1 MTIRI
6 SRLRPCRGF
15 HVAAL
20 ATAVAGLF
28 ALIATPA
35 QAVPRQITGGETRL
49 EVNQATFVE
58 MLADGIFATPIAP
71 ATLVFGANP
80 AAIFP
85 VAPPGAVDTENTL
98 SAVVHQGGLRLEK
111 QSIGMALD
119 TTNYTIQCTAL
130 TSCRLLA
137 TANQALPNE
146 VAEIANPV
154 LTDNE
159 EGTITITGIAQL
171 SAATA
176 LVLNTLFQTDIFH
189 EGFQLGLIRST
200 LSYDVPTDAAAY
212 VRPKGASPL
221 RASLVPAYQACAAP
235 NSTHGAPLEHPSCNP
250 PQQSSPNL
258 TVGTPDAN
266 GAPVSSFASVLY
278 RVQVGNPS
286 NMTDD
291 ADVRIDVRASDVRS
305 AGDLSDY
312 VGELQMIVQA
322 RITDR
327 LNSLAPPI
335 FPANMTG
342 TVQDTPLSVTVPC
355 AATASATTG
364 GVCSVATTA
373 DSVVPGIAVEDSRSV
388 WELDKVTLFDGG
400 PDGDAETPDNSL
412 FATQGVF
419 VP

>member
-1 MTIRI
+1 MSTRI
-6 SRLRPCRGF
+6 SRLRPCRAF
-15 HVAAL
+15 QITVL
-20 ATAVAGLF
+20 ATAVAALF
-28 ALIATPA
+28 ATLAAPA

-49 EVNQATFVE
+49 EVNVATFVQ
-58 MLADGIFATPIAP
+58 MLSDGIFVTAIEP
-71 ATLVFGANP
+71 ARLEFGAQP

-98 SAVVHQGGLRLEK
+98 SAVLHQGGLRLEK
-111 QSIGMALD
+111 QSVGVTLE

-159 EGTITITGIAQL
+159 EGTVTITGIAQL

-176 LVLNTLFQTDIFH
+176 LVLNTLFQTTIFH
-189 EGFQLGLIRST
+189 EGFQLGTIRST
-200 LSYDVPTDAAAY
+200 LTYDVPTDPAAY
-212 VRPKGASPL
+212 PRPRGASPM
-221 RASLVPAYQACAAP
+221 RASLVPAYRPCDTP
-235 NSTHGAPLEHPSCNP
+235 NSTHGAPLDHPSCTP
-250 PQQSSPNL
+250 PQLVSPNL

-266 GAPVSSFASVLY
+266 GAQVNAFANVLY
-278 RVQVGNPS
+278 RVQAGNPS
-286 NMTDD
+286 NTTDD
-291 ADVRIDVRASDVRS
+291 ADVRIDVRATDVRE
-305 AGDLSDY
+305 AGNLSDY
-312 VGELQMIVQA
+312 PGELQAIVTT
-322 RITDR
+322 RITDQ

-355 AATASATTG
+355 TETDAATTG
-364 GVCSVATTA
+364 SVCSVATTA
-373 DSVVPGIAVEDSRSV
+373 DSLVPGMVVENSRSV
-388 WELDKVTLFDGG
+388 WEFDSVNLFDGG
-400 PDGDAETPDNSL
+400 PDGDSETADNSL

>member
-1 MTIRI
+1 
-6 SRLRPCRGF
+6 
-15 HVAAL
+15 
-20 ATAVAGLF
+20 
-28 ALIATPA
+28 
-35 QAVPRQITGGETRL
+35 
-49 EVNQATFVE
+49 VNVATFVQ
-58 MLADGIFATPIAP
+58 MLSDGIFVTPIEP
-71 ATLVFGANP
+71 ARLEFGSQP

-98 SAVVHQGGLRLEK
+98 SAVLHQGGLRLEK
-111 QSIGMALD
+111 QSIGMTLE
-119 TTNYTIQCTAL
+119 TTNFTIQCTSL

-146 VAEIANPV
+146 VAEIADPQ
-154 LTDNE
+154 LADNE
-159 EGTITITGIAQL
+159 EGTVTITGIAQL

-176 LVLNTLFQTDIFH
+176 LVLNTLFQTTIFH
-189 EGFQLGLIRST
+189 EGFQLGIVRST
-200 LSYDVPTDAAAY
+200 LTYDVPTDAAAY

-221 RASLVPAYQACAAP
+221 RASLVPAYESCDAP
-235 NSTHGAPLEHPSCNP
+235 NSTHGAPLEHPSCTP
-250 PQQSSPNL
+250 PTPSSPNL

-286 NMTDD
+286 NTTDD
-291 ADVRIDVRASDVRS
+291 ADVRIDVRATDVRE
-305 AGDLSDY
+305 AGNLSDY
-312 VGELQMIVQA
+312 PGELQAIVDT
-322 RITDR
+322 RITDK

-355 AATASATTG
+355 TETAATTTG
-364 GVCSVATTA
+364 AVCSVATTA
-373 DSVVPGIAVEDSRSV
+373 DSLVPGMVVEDSRSV
-388 WELDKVTLFDGG
+388 WELEKVNLFDGG